1 MFQVGDHHFAGAS
14 SNRIS
19 SLAFVV
25 EGRIP
30 GEREIIRQHMI
41 GLHDPGYADMDPEKI
56 APLCNLTVKI
66 GLFNWHLLN
75 LVNIPW
81 PPSVMT

>member
-1 MFQVGDHHFAGAS
+1 LFQVGDHHFAGAS

-19 SLAFVV
+19 SLAFEV

-41 GLHDPGYADMDPEKI
+41 GLHDPCYADMDAEKI
-56 APLCNLTVKI
+56 ALLQSHGQNRPLQRALADPC
-66 GLFNWHLLN
+66 
-75 LVNIPW
+75 
-81 PPSVMT
+81 